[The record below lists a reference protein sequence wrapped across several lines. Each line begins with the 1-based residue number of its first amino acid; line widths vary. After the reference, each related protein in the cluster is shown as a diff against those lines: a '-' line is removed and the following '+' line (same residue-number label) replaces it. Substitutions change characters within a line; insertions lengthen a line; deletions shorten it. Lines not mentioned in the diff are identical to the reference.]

1 VPARAVAVHA
11 DRAAY
16 GQRAAGHR
24 ARNGLRDAVG
34 AVRVQRADD
43 ADVAG
48 AIEARVA
55 RAVRDSVAAGRAP
68 AVVGARFS
76 RLRN

>member
-1 VPARAVAVHA
+1 MPARAVAVHA

-48 AIEARVA
+48 AVEALGSGAEDVMTGHPPA
-55 RAVRDSVAAGRAP
+55 LHMRAKFVS
-68 AVVGARFS
+68 
-76 RLRN
+76 